1 MSANNLMIEGLA
13 NSLFADKKDAFEK
26 EKSFGKRLYKTAW
39 AVEILAASIGLL
51 IAWFMAYDAYN
62 SAQEKN
68 FTAVMNA
75 VLGAL
80 PFLLI
85 AIIEPTKIPLAGGLY
100 KIKHF
105 GWKALIF
112 IALFGLTCVTF
123 ETLFTGL
130 ERQVTNVTAKIS
142 MGEDEITGLEEINTE
157 RKSQKEAFE
166 SRSIVDETEGLKT
179 QIEGNLTS
187 QDTITNQATEAHDVE
202 IKQINK
208 LISDAQNRK
217 AEITSLRKADLKD
230 EREPLTASVADLDDQ
245 IKQKQTD
252 IQKLEDDLTAL
263 KDGSSLEF
271 QEISQDIKKIKSEI
285 VSVQRQLGS
294 GNKDQIK
301 MAQGILGVISD
312 GSNGPNTV
320 SAQKIWVAEKQ
331 DRIKA
336 LEAEKAEKVNKE
348 ESNLEENKETKK
360 EEISQAKND
369 LTSLKTERK
378 FKQNQ
383 ITELSSAQAERSSDE
398 SEIATLDEKITGYQ
412 DKKVTLT
419 NEHIENI
426 NKISNEV
433 NGRIESLEAKKTA
446 IEEDANEEIKKV
458 PDLKDQISKTKK
470 DINAKKHELRRMA
483 QQNQIYRFA
492 KWKGKHEDILN
503 VSEEDLRFVAI
514 VWFGSIALVCA
525 TVGTILALISYIMT
539 DPAAFVKKQKLIIDN
554 PLRRSTRRLV
564 LALRKKLLVK
574 RKIKEVEV
582 EKIVEV
588 EKEVIKEVEKIVEV
602 EKEVIK
608 EVPVE
613 KIVIQEV
620 PVEIIRRELV
630 HVPFFSTEGG
640 VVDSS
645 EYLRTVSPRLDSS
658 LDQPADQ
665 NKTSMK
671 NRKTD
676 QDDQS

>member
-13 NSLFADKKDAFEK
+13 NSLFADKQDAFEK

-100 KIKHF
+100 KIKHL

-112 IALFGLTCVTF
+112 VALVGLTCVTF

-130 ERQVTNVTAKIS
+130 ERQVTNVTAQIS
-142 MGEDEITGLEEINTE
+142 MGEDEIMGLEEINTE
-157 RKSQKEAFE
+157 RESQKEAFE
-166 SRSIVDETEGLKT
+166 SRSIVNETEDLKT

-187 QDTITNQATEAHDVE
+187 QDTKINQATEAHDAQ

-217 AEITSLRKADLKD
+217 VEITSSRKAGLKD
-230 EREPLTASVADLDDQ
+230 EREPLTASVADLDVQ
-245 IKQKQTD
+245 IEQKRTD
-252 IQKLEDDLTAL
+252 IQKLENDLSAL

-271 QEISQDIKKIKSEI
+271 QELTQDIEKIRTVI
-285 VSVQRQLGS
+285 TSVQRQLGS

-301 MAQGILGVISD
+301 KAQGILGVIPD

-336 LEAEKAEKVNKE
+336 LEAKKADKVRKE
-348 ESNLEENKETKK
+348 ESNLEENKENKK
-360 EEISQAKND
+360 EEINQAKND
-369 LTSLKTERK
+369 LTSLEDERK
-378 FKQNQ
+378 TKQNK
-383 ITELSSAQAERSSDE
+383 ITELSSAQAERSNDDT
-398 SEIATLDEKITGYQ
+398 EIAVLDTKIARYQ
-412 DKKVTLT
+412 EDKVNLT
-419 NEHIENI
+419 DKHRENI
-426 NKISNEV
+426 GKIRNEV
-433 NGRIESLEAKKTA
+433 NGRIESLENKVAA
-446 IEEDANEEIKKV
+446 IEENAASEIQKV
-458 PDLKDQISKTKK
+458 PDLKDKISQTKK
-470 DINAKKHELRRMA
+470 DITTKKHKLRLMA

-492 KWKGKHEDILN
+492 KKYGGHDDILK
-503 VSEEDLRFVAI
+503 VSEKELTVVAG

-588 EKEVIKEVEKIVEV
+588 EKEI
-602 EKEVIK
+602 IK

-613 KIVIQEV
+613 KIVIQKV

-658 LDQPADQ
+658 LDQPADE

-676 QDDQS
+676 EDDQS